1 MALTKPQKINVAVAI
16 VSGLGALVG
25 VAVYFEGKRT
35 RQLQAEVLALDKE
48 IKEIQLKQIKR

>member
-1 MALTKPQKINVAVAI
+1 MTQQNKINVAVAI

>member
-35 RQLQAEVLALDKE
+35 RQLQAEVLSLDKE

>member
-1 MALTKPQKINVAVAI
+1 MTQQNKINVAVAI

-25 VAVYFEGKRT
+25 VAVYFESKRT
-35 RQLQAEVLALDKE
+35 RQLQAEVLSLDKE